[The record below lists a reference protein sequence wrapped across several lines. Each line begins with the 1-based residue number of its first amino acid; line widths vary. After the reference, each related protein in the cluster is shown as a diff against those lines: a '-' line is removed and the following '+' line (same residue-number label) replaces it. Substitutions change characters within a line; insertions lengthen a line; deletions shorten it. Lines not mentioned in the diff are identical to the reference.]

1 MALPRVRRGKAQV
14 HGGAGVNH
22 AEDPSAR
29 IEAEFLRVAQVMGE
43 LPISNPALAVEAL
56 GFRPWNGIWVGALL
70 TPWALNLIL
79 LPAGN
84 EGFRRLGPDESQV
97 WSFPS
102 GDYGFWG
109 GPPGALG
116 PYQTC
121 PLISPVHEFAD
132 QADLREAAG
141 AALEALM
148 AEPQTAAAR
157 SAPLRSR
164 RAFLFGRPSAA

>member
-1 MALPRVRRGKAQV
+1 MTSR
-14 HGGAGVNH
+14 
-22 AEDPSAR
+22 EDPSAR
-29 IEAEFLRVAQVMGE
+29 IEAEFRRVAGVMGE

-56 GFRPWNGIWVGALL
+56 GFRPWNGLWVGTLL
-70 TPWALNLIL
+70 TPWTLNLML

-84 EGFRRLGPDESQV
+84 GEFRRLGPDESQV

-109 GPPGALG
+109 GPASALG

-132 QADLREAAG
+132 QPSLREAAT

-148 AEPQTAAAR
+148 AEPKPAAA
-157 SAPLRSR
+157 APEALRSR
-164 RAFLFGRPSAA
+164 RAFLFGRASAA